1 MNARVL
7 ISAIV
12 QQVTVLIAQL
22 ATTGGARA
30 PLAQVAGQVF
40 LELAR
45 EIEAQG
51 VSRKVSADM
60 FGMALRAYQRKVKR
74 LGEQADDQDRSLWSE
89 LLSAIEH
96 EGSVL
101 RSTLLERFGRE
112 DEEVVRA
119 VLHDLVQSGLVV
131 DVGKGSAARYR
142 LARDEELLAK
152 QESGK
157 HALIHAIVY
166 RHGPLSIESLA
177 ARTGISALG
186 LEPVLAALIERGGI
200 DQRGTLYWA
209 RDFSVLLGDGAGWE
223 AAVFD
228 HVQAVVQAV
237 IQRFAGEAP
246 AGTVGGSTYTFDI
259 WDDHPLQAEVE
270 GLLAKFR
277 AEHSALRAHVEAHNA
292 RAGRPASYRQVVV
305 YGGQAIMQR
314 DLSSDDDNNSGGE
327 QT

>member
-45 EIEAQG
+45 ELEAQG

-74 LGEQADDQDRSLWSE
+74 LGEQTEESEKSLWSE
-89 LLSAIEH
+89 LLDAIEH
-96 EGSVL
+96 EGSAP
-101 RSTLLERFGRE
+101 RSTLLKRFGRD
-112 DEEVVRA
+112 DEELVRA

-131 DVGKGSAARYR
+131 DVGKGPAARYR
-142 LARDEELLAK
+142 LARDEELLAR
-152 QESGK
+152 QEQGK
-157 HALIHAIVY
+157 HALIHAIIY
-166 RHGPLSIESLA
+166 RHGPLSIEALA
-177 ARTGISALG
+177 ARTGMSALA
-186 LEPVLAALIERGGI
+186 LEPVLATLVERGGVV
-200 DQRGTLYWA
+200 QRGTLYWA
-209 RDFSVLLGDGAGWE
+209 RDFSVLLGDGVGWE

-237 IQRFAGEAP
+237 LQRLAGESP

-259 WDDHPLQAEVE
+259 WDGHPLQAEVE
-270 GLLAKFR
+270 GTLAR
-277 AEHSALRAHVEAHNA
+277 LRNELTALRANVEAHNA
-292 RAGRPASYRQVVV
+292 RAGLPASYRQVVV
-305 YGGQAIMQR
+305 YGGQAMINR
-314 DLSSDDDNNSGGE
+314 DLASTEESEEKES
-327 QT
+327 

>member
-45 EIEAQG
+45 ELEAQG
-51 VSRKVSADM
+51 VSKKVSADM

-74 LGEQADDQDRSLWSE
+74 LGEQTEESEQSLWSE
-89 LLSAIEH
+89 LLGAIER
-96 EGSVL
+96 EGSAT
-101 RSTLLERFGRE
+101 RSALLKRFNRE
-112 DEEVVRA
+112 DDEVVRA
-119 VLHDLVQSGLVV
+119 VLHDLVHSGLVV
-131 DVGKGSAARYR
+131 DIGKGAAARYR
-142 LARDEELLAK
+142 LARDEELLAR

-157 HALIHAIVY
+157 HALIHAIIY
-166 RHGPLSIESLA
+166 RHGPLSMEALA
-177 ARTGISALG
+177 ARTGISALA
-186 LEPVLAALIERGGI
+186 LEPVLATLVEQGGV
-200 DQRGTLYWA
+200 DQREALYWA

-237 IQRFAGEAP
+237 IQRLGGEAP
-246 AGTVGGSTYTFDI
+246 QGMVGGSTYSFDI
-259 WDDHPLQAEVE
+259 WDGHPLQAEVE
-270 GLLAKFR
+270 GALARFR

-292 RAGRPASYRQVVV
+292 RVGRPKSYRQVVV
-305 YGGQAIMQR
+305 YGGQALLQR
-314 DLSSDDDNNSGGE
+314 EDDVPTKDGDE
-327 QT
+327 

>member
-12 QQVTVLIAQL
+12 QQVTVLVAQL

-45 EIEAQG
+45 ELEAQG

-74 LGEQADDQDRSLWSE
+74 LSEQPEENEKSLWSE
-89 LLSAIEH
+89 LLDAIEH
-96 EGSVL
+96 EGSAY
-101 RSTLLERFGRE
+101 RSALLKRFGGE

-131 DVGKGSAARYR
+131 DVGKGPAARYR
-142 LARDEELLAK
+142 LARDEELLAR

-157 HALIHAIVY
+157 QALIHAIVY
-166 RHGPLSIESLA
+166 RHGPLSIEALA
-177 ARTGISALG
+177 ARTGMSAIA
-186 LEPVLAALIERGGI
+186 LEPVLNTLCERGGI

-228 HVQAVVQAV
+228 HIQAVVQAV
-237 IQRFAGEAP
+237 IQRLAGESP
-246 AGTVGGSTYTFDI
+246 AGVVGGSTYSFDI
-259 WDDHPLQAEVE
+259 WDGHPLQAEVE
-270 GLLAKFR
+270 GALSRFR

-292 RAGRPASYRQVVV
+292 RVGRPASYRQVVV
-305 YGGQAIMQR
+305 YGGQALLQR
-314 DLSSDDDNNSGGE
+314 EQEAPTKGE
-327 QT
+327 ES

>member
-22 ATTGGARA
+22 ATSGGARA

-45 EIEAQG
+45 ELEAQG

-74 LGEQADDQDRSLWSE
+74 LGEQTEEDEKSLWSE
-89 LLSAIEH
+89 LLDAIERD
-96 EGSVL
+96 GSSS
-101 RSTLLERFGRE
+101 RATLLKRFGGD

-131 DVGKGSAARYR
+131 DTGKGASVRYR
-142 LARDEELLAK
+142 LARDEELLAR

-177 ARTGISALG
+177 ARTGMSAIA
-186 LEPVLAALIERGGI
+186 LEPVLVKLAERGAI
-200 DQRGTLYWA
+200 DQRGALYWA
-209 RDFSVLLGDGAGWE
+209 RDFSVLLGDGSGWE

-228 HVQAVVQAV
+228 HIQAVVQAA
-237 IQRFAGEAP
+237 IQRLAGDAS
-246 AGTVGGSTYTFDI
+246 GVTVGGSTYSFDI
-259 WDDHPLQAEVE
+259 WDGHPMQAEVE
-270 GLLAKFR
+270 GLLARFR
-277 AEHSALRAHVEAHNA
+277 AEHSALRANVEAHNA
-292 RAGRPASYRQVVV
+292 RVGRPASYRQIVV
-305 YGGQAIMQR
+305 YGGQAVLQR
-314 DLSSDDDNNSGGE
+314 DQDAGRDE
-327 QT
+327 I